1 MNISFLK
8 FQVKPKVVISNAG
21 PEAKMYKALL
31 DLFNHGQTQ
40 GTEILTVTPY
50 GLIIYCVLP

>member
-1 MNISFLK
+1 MKLLLFLK

-40 GTEILTVTPY
+40 GTEILTITPY
-50 GLIIYCVLP
+50 GLII